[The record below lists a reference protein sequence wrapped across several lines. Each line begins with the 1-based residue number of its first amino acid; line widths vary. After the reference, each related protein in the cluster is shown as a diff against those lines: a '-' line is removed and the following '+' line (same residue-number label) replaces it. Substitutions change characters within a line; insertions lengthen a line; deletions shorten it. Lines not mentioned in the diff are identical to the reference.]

1 MRDSGRIPVNK
12 VIFACRHSAGRS
24 QMATAFFNQLV
35 DPTRAHAQAAGTTP
49 ATRVHPEVVEVMRE
63 VGLDLSQARPQLL
76 TAELAAG
83 AGHLVTMGCGEEC
96 PYIPGARVQD
106 WALDDPKGQ
115 PIARVR
121 EVRDEIRARV
131 SAFVKQHE
139 WSAMPDETDAIG
151 RAYAEYFQVFQTLR
165 PEAVASFYHVPC
177 MALSPQGV
185 AVMTTL
191 EEVRAF
197 FRTMRTALQ
206 ARHYARSER
215 GELQVRLLSNQT
227 ALVSTRVVRYATDGK
242 ELEQFGATY
251 LFRKTEAGWKI
262 AVITIHDPGTV

>member
-1 MRDSGRIPVNK
+1 
-12 VIFACRHSAGRS
+12 
-24 QMATAFFNQLV
+24 
-35 DPTRAHAQAAGTTP
+35 
-49 ATRVHPEVVEVMRE
+49 MRE
-63 VGLDLSQARPQLL
+63 VGLDLSAARPQLL

-96 PYIPGARVQD
+96 PYIPGAKVQD

-131 SAFVKQHE
+131 EAFVKEQG
-139 WSAMPDETDAIG
+139 WSAMSDETDAIG
-151 RAYAEYFQVFQTLR
+151 RTYDEYFQVFQTLR

-177 MALSPQGV
+177 MAISPQGV
-185 AVMTTL
+185 AVMTTS

-206 ARHYARSER
+206 ARHYERSER
-215 GELQVRLLSNQT
+215 GKLQVRLLSGQT
-227 ALVSTRVVRYATDGK
+227 ALLSTRVVRYATGGK

-251 LFRKTEAGWKI
+251 LFRKTEGGWKI
-262 AVITIHDPGTV
+262 AVITIHDPGTVSS

>member
-1 MRDSGRIPVNK
+1 VRK

-24 QMATAFFNQLV
+24 QMAAAFFNQLA
-35 DPTRAHAQAAGTTP
+35 DPARAHALAAGTTP
-49 ATRVHPEVVEVMRE
+49 AARVHPEVVDVMRE
-63 VGLDLSQARPQLL
+63 VGLDLSAARPQLL
-76 TAELAAG
+76 TPELAAG
-83 AGHLVTMGCGEEC
+83 AAHLVTMGCGEEC
-96 PYIPGARVQD
+96 PYIPGVKVQD

-131 SAFVKQHE
+131 SSFVEEHG
-139 WSAMPDETDAIG
+139 WNPIPDETDAI
-151 RAYAEYFQVFQTLR
+151 RRTYTEYFQVFQTLR

-185 AVMTTL
+185 AVMTTS

-197 FRTMRTALQ
+197 FRTMRTGLQ
-206 ARHYARSER
+206 ARQYARSER
-215 GELQVRLLSNQT
+215 GELRVKPLSAQT
-227 ALVSTRVVRYATDGK
+227 ALVSTHVVRYAAGGE

-251 LFRKTEAGWKI
+251 LFRKTDAGWKI
-262 AVITIHDPGTV
+262 AVITIHDPGAV

>member
-1 MRDSGRIPVNK
+1 
-12 VIFACRHSAGRS
+12 
-24 QMATAFFNQLV
+24 
-35 DPTRAHAQAAGTTP
+35 
-49 ATRVHPEVVEVMRE
+49 
-63 VGLDLSQARPQLL
+63 
-76 TAELAAG
+76 
-83 AGHLVTMGCGEEC
+83 MGCGEEC
-96 PYIPGARVQD
+96 PYIPGAKVQD

-131 SAFVKQHE
+131 TTFVEKHE
-139 WSAMPDETDAIG
+139 WSAMRDETDAIG
-151 RAYAEYFQVFQTLR
+151 RTYAEYFQVFQTLR

-185 AVMTTL
+185 TVMTTS

-215 GELQVRLLSNQT
+215 GDLRVKLLSDQT
-227 ALVSTRVVRYATDGK
+227 ALASTRVVRYATGGA

-251 LFRKTEAGWKI
+251 LFRKTDAGWKI
-262 AVITIHDPGTV
+262 VVITIHDANAV

>member
-1 MRDSGRIPVNK
+1 MTK

-35 DPTRAHAQAAGTTP
+35 DPARAQAQAAGTTP
-49 ATRVHPEVVEVMRE
+49 AERVHPEVVEVMRE

-83 AGHLVTMGCGEEC
+83 AAHLVTMGCGEEC
-96 PYIPGARVQD
+96 PYIPGAKVQD

-121 EVRDEIRARV
+121 EVRDEIRRRV
-131 SAFVKQHE
+131 TSFVKEQG
-139 WSAMPDETDAIG
+139 WSRLPDDTAAIT
-151 RAYAEYFQVFQTLR
+151 RTYDEYFQVFQTLR

-185 AVMTTL
+185 TVMTTS
-191 EEVRAF
+191 EEVRAL

-215 GELQVRLLSNQT
+215 GDLRVKVLSDET

-251 LFRKTEAGWKI
+251 LFRKTDAGWKI
-262 AVITIHDPGTV
+262 AVITIHDANTV

>member
-1 MRDSGRIPVNK
+1 
-12 VIFACRHSAGRS
+12 
-24 QMATAFFNQLV
+24 MATAFFNQLV
-35 DPTRAHAQAAGTTP
+35 DPTRARAEAAGTTP
-49 ATRVHPEVVEVMRE
+49 AARVHPEVVDVMSE
-63 VGLDLSQARPQLL
+63 VGLDLSRARPQLL

-83 AGHLVTMGCGEEC
+83 AVHLVTMGCGEEC
-96 PYIPGARVQD
+96 PYIPGAKVEE

-131 SAFVKQHE
+131 TAFVKEHG
-139 WSAMPDETDAIG
+139 WSAMPDEVEAIG

-185 AVMTTL
+185 TVMTTS

-197 FRTMRTALQ
+197 FRAMRTALQ

-215 GELQVRLLSNQT
+215 GDLRVRPLSAQT

-251 LFRKTEAGWKI
+251 LFRKTAAGWKI
-262 AVITIHDPGTV
+262 AVITIHDPAPPGGVVTD